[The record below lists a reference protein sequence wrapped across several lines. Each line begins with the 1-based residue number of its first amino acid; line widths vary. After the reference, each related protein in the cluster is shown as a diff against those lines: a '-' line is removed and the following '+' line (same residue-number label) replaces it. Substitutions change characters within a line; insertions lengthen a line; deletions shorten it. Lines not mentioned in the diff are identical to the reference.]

1 VCRFS
6 DPNQE
11 EPDYECWTPLGA
23 GISTHPFLTLE
34 EGECLW
40 TNDDVL
46 VPNYIEKF
54 HHWNQDPNE
63 YIFTNYQDFSILP
76 TTDHLHSYLRDIHS
90 ATIRTDLISG
100 GTGGTIKFKDPWLP
114 DGVEK
119 LGIHKNR
126 GMDGAEWY
134 PHNTSL
140 VIQPNESDFYRG
152 VFKNQGLPLWY
163 PPYYRVRVEN
173 PQYINFHG
181 QSTTWYFKGWQGTN
195 VQFQDPNQL
204 ETGVAFTDDD
214 AEAKAVYKGHL
225 ASNIAGAVG
234 PNSQRKVLYDG
245 TIYHMVY
252 EDNGEIY
259 YTYYEDGEWK
269 PEFRLSD
276 GSGLNKQ
283 PCISSS
289 YYVAGGKIG
298 VVWQKDVYILLRVR
312 SSSSDW
318 STIKEVNDFA
328 DPNNATPLIDYGVF
342 GF

>member
-1 VCRFS
+1 MGNDYGHPDGHHDELYQARLQIYGQGGFYIGPVETPCFGREGSARSVGLLVHRANGETPDGNDFIKNYVCRFS

-76 TTDHLHSYLRDIHS
+76 TTDHLHSFLRDIHS

-114 DGVEK
+114 DGAEK
-119 LGIHKNR
+119 LEIHKNR

-152 VFKNQGLPLWY
+152 VFKDQGLPNWT
-163 PPYYRVRVEN
+163 PPYYRVRVED
-173 PQYINFHG
+173 PQPIDFHG
-181 QSTTWYFKGWQGTN
+181 QSTTWYFQGWQGSN
-195 VQFQDPNQL
+195 VQFQYSNQL

-214 AEAKAVYKGHL
+214 AVAKAVFKGHPV
-225 ASNIAGAVG
+225 SNTTSATST
-234 PNSQRKVLYDG
+234 NSQRKMVYQNG
-245 TIYHMVY
+245 IYH
-252 EDNGEIY
+252 NG
-259 YTYYEDGEWK
+259 
-269 PEFRLSD
+269 L
-276 GSGLNKQ
+276 
-283 PCISSS
+283 
-289 YYVAGGKIG
+289 
-298 VVWQKDVYILLRVR
+298 
-312 SSSSDW
+312 
-318 STIKEVNDFA
+318 
-328 DPNNATPLIDYGVF
+328 
-342 GF
+342 